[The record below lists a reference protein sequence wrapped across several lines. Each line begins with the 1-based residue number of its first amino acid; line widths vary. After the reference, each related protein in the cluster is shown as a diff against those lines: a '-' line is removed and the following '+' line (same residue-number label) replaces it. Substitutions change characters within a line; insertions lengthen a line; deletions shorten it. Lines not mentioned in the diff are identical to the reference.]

1 MSKQHSSRRGK
12 EIVLDLLSR
21 GRVFCKRACTVLG
34 GVAAIML
41 LLAFTRIPFDAHRW
55 LGTAG
60 GLCYQNPEVI
70 LVLSGSGM
78 PSGPELMRC
87 DEAARWA
94 RRAPRSQVLLVLP
107 KDTVLAAAMV
117 HELGIKGVS
126 SDRITLLMHGRNTR
140 EQAMD
145 VATNRSELL
154 HRHTAIVTAPENM
167 YRSLRTFRKL
177 GFTQVS
183 GAPTFDHALFDDL
196 RYAHRSIGGKPY
208 IPDVSSSTDLRYNF
222 WNQLKLEITCLRE
235 YVALAY
241 YKLNGWI

>member
-1 MSKQHSSRRGK
+1 
-12 EIVLDLLSR
+12 
-21 GRVFCKRACTVLG
+21 
-34 GVAAIML
+34 ML
-41 LLAFTRIPFDAHRW
+41 LLAFTSIPFHAHRW

-60 GLCYQNPEVI
+60 GVCYQDPEVI

-87 DEAARWA
+87 DEAAKWA
-94 RRAPRSQVLLVLP
+94 FRSPNAQVLVVLP
-107 KDTVLAAAMV
+107 KDSALANAMV
-117 HELGIKGVS
+117 QELGVKGVS
-126 SDRITLLMHGRNTR
+126 RNRITLLMHGRNTR

-145 VATNRSELL
+145 VASKVPEWL
-154 HRHTAIVTAPENM
+154 HRPIAVVTAPENM
-167 YRSLRTFRKL
+167 YRSLLTFRKL

-196 RYAHRSIGGKPY
+196 RYAHRGIGGKTFV
-208 IPDVSSSTDLRYNF
+208 PDVSSSTDLRYNF

-235 YVALAY
+235 YAALAY